1 MTVTIVTRLLSGSF
15 FILSLTVGGV
25 GPARRS
31 SRPSS
36 FHLKKSVLPMKSSVP
51 ALSRRSLMATAGAA
65 ALTAGLG
72 VPEIVV
78 AQDLAPELELGEA
91 QPFSFE
97 QLVERAQALAQ
108 QPFEARPVP
117 DPEVVEAID
126 YDAHGRLRFMPN
138 RAPHAAGPGAFP
150 ITFFHVGQF
159 FPRPVEMFLLH
170 QGEARQVIYRPEDFE
185 MPEDSPAHE
194 LSQNTGFAGFRF
206 QENNGRPDWRTQDW
220 LAFLGA
226 SYFRAIGQLGQYGLS
241 ARGIA
246 VDVAASEPEEFPDFI
261 AFWIESPS
269 QSTEPA
275 TVYALMDGPSITGAF
290 RFLCWRKDHVEMEVA
305 ARLFLRDDVERLGIA
320 PLTSMF
326 WYSEY
331 GKRYREDWR
340 PEVHDSDGLQ
350 LWTGS
355 GERIWRPLNNP
366 RQVRASSFA
375 DTSPRG
381 FGLMQRDRQREH
393 YLDGV
398 RYQDRPSLWVEP
410 LGDWGSGAVQLI
422 EIPTDDE
429 IHDNIVAFWVPEEP
443 ARSGQA
449 LSFDYRLFW
458 AANEPYSAPALA
470 RCVATRLGRG
480 GQPGLPRPAG
490 VFKFVIEFAGGRL
503 PDLPLGAEP
512 TIAVEASRGE
522 ISYVFAERVPGT
534 ERWRAHF
541 DLGLAEDD
549 LEPVELR
556 LFLRQEEEPLTET
569 WLYQFLPEGRA

>member
-1 MTVTIVTRLLSGSF
+1 
-15 FILSLTVGGV
+15 
-25 GPARRS
+25 
-31 SRPSS
+31 
-36 FHLKKSVLPMKSSVP
+36 
-51 ALSRRSLMATAGAA
+51 
-65 ALTAGLG
+65 
-72 VPEIVV
+72 
-78 AQDLAPELELGEA
+78 
-91 QPFSFE
+91 
-97 QLVERAQALAQ
+97 
-108 QPFEARPVP
+108 
-117 DPEVVEAID
+117 
-126 YDAHGRLRFMPN
+126 
-138 RAPHAAGPGAFP
+138 
-150 ITFFHVGQF
+150 
-159 FPRPVEMFLLH
+159 
-170 QGEARQVIYRPEDFE
+170 
-185 MPEDSPAHE
+185 
-194 LSQNTGFAGFRF
+194 
-206 QENNGRPDWRTQDW
+206 
-220 LAFLGA
+220 
-226 SYFRAIGQLGQYGLS
+226 
-241 ARGIA
+241 
-246 VDVAASEPEEFPDFI
+246 
-261 AFWIESPS
+261 
-269 QSTEPA
+269 
-275 TVYALMDGPSITGAF
+275 
-290 RFLCWRKDHVEMEVA
+290 
-305 ARLFLRDDVERLGIA
+305 
-320 PLTSMF
+320 
-326 WYSEY
+326 
-331 GKRYREDWR
+331 
-340 PEVHDSDGLQ
+340 
-350 LWTGS
+350 
-355 GERIWRPLNNP
+355 
-366 RQVRASSFA
+366 
-375 DTSPRG
+375 
-381 FGLMQRDRQREH
+381 MQRDRQREH